1 MARTTPMTPFHS
13 FINDSAPHV
22 CDSVQHL
29 LLNPSK
35 APSGRS
41 LTSADN
47 LFALPGMPVPPWIK
61 LLVVAAPLSFLI
73 YRYL

>member
-1 MARTTPMTPFHS
+1 MARVTSMTAVIPFT
-13 FINDSAPHV
+13 NDSAPHT